1 MKDFFSL
8 KNLKMLLGYTAG
20 FITYDY
26 FAHGEIDW
34 IRAIVTAIFT
44 SIITV
49 LFFNGTKK

>member
-8 KNLKMLLGYTAG
+8 KNLKMLLGFATG
-20 FITYDY
+20 FMTYDY

-34 IRAIVTAIFT
+34 IRAIVTAIFA

-49 LFFNGTKK
+49 LFFNKPKK